1 MTFTSI
7 AVGGVAKALIGV
19 TISLHP
25 GSAAAAHQAS
35 DHVAVKSGDTLSS
48 ISQRAYGS
56 AADWPALWWI
66 NRGTVRDPNI
76 IQAGQQLKVS
86 GRPAVTPAILRAA
99 MAAIPEPVAVPAPE
113 PVSEAPAASTASA
126 ASTAPTASAPAQAS
140 GYSGAPG
147 SFQACV
153 IQAESGGNASAVNPS
168 SGAGGLYQFL
178 PSTWQALGFS
188 GLPQN
193 ASVSEQNAAFA
204 KEYAQSGSSAWGPYD
219 GC

>member
-7 AVGGVAKALIGV
+7 AVGGVAKTMIAV

-25 GSAAAAHQAS
+25 GAAHHGS
-35 DHVAVKSGDTLSS
+35 DHVTVKPGDTLSS
-48 ISQRAYGS
+48 ISKREYGR

-66 NRGTVRDPNI
+66 NRGTVRNPNM
-76 IQAGQQLKVS
+76 IQAGQQLRVS
-86 GRPAVTPAILRAA
+86 GRPALTPAMIRAA
-99 MAAIPEPVAVPAPE
+99 LAAVPAPPAPAPQ
-113 PVSEAPAASTASA
+113 PVSAAPAASA
-126 ASTAPTASAPAQAS
+126 APSSS
-140 GYSGAPG
+140 YSGASG
-147 SFQACV
+147 SYQACV
-153 IQAESGGNASAVNPS
+153 IQAESGGNPSAVNPY

-193 ASVSEQNAAFA
+193 ASVAEQNAAFA
-204 KEYAQSGSSAWGPYD
+204 KEYAQSGSSAWSPYD

>member
-25 GSAAAAHQAS
+25 GSAAAAHQAA
-35 DHVAVKSGDTLSS
+35 DHVTVKPGDTLSS
-48 ISQRAYGS
+48 ISQREYGS

-66 NRGTVRDPNI
+66 NRGTVRDPNLV
-76 IQAGQQLKVS
+76 QAGQQLRVS
-86 GRPAVTPAILRAA
+86 GRPAVTPAIVRAA

-113 PVSEAPAASTASA
+113 HVSEAPAASTAP
-126 ASTAPTASAPAQAS
+126 APAQAPAQAS
-140 GYSGAPG
+140 SYSGAPG
-147 SFQACV
+147 SFQGCV

-193 ASVSEQNAAFA
+193 ASVAEQNAAFA

>member
-7 AVGGVAKALIGV
+7 AVGGVAKTLMAV

-25 GSAAAAHQAS
+25 GAAKQAG
-35 DHVAVKSGDTLSS
+35 DYTVKAGDTLSS
-48 ISQRAYGS
+48 ISQHEYGT

-66 NRGTVRDPNI
+66 NRGTVRDPDM
-76 IQAGQQLKVS
+76 IQTGQRLRVS
-86 GRPAVTPAILRAA
+86 GRPAVTGAMLRAA
-99 MAAIPEPVAVPAPE
+99 LAARPVAVAPAPAAD
-113 PVSEAPAASTASA
+113 PAPAAS
-126 ASTAPTASAPAQAS
+126 SAPAEAPESSSAS
-140 GYSGAPG
+140 YSGAPG

-153 IQAESGGNASAVNPS
+153 VQAESGGNASAVNPS

-188 GLPQN
+188 GLPQD
-193 ASVSEQNAAFA
+193 ASVAEQNAAFQ
-204 KEYAQSGSSAWGPYD
+204 KEYAESGTSAWSAYD